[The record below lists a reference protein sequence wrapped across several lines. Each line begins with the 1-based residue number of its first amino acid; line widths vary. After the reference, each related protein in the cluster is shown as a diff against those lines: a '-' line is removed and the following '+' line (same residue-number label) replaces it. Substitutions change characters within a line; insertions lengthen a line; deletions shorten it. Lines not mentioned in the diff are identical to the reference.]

1 MPAPIR
7 PKGLDIGDVA
17 IQRLDPDGAPA
28 DQPHGWTLTQAT
40 AQIDHLTGTKAELI
54 EAIAYLACQIHGLRK
69 ISDRDATL
77 AITNIESIINRYQER
92 KTR

>member
-1 MPAPIR
+1 VSAPAR
-7 PKGLDIGDVA
+7 PRGLDIGDAAV
-17 IQRLDPDGAPA
+17 QRLHPDGAPT
-28 DQPHGWTLTQAT
+28 DQTHGWTLAQAV

-77 AITNIESIINRYQER
+77 AIANIESIINRYRE
-92 KTR
+92 KKS